1 MARPDPSLMS
11 TTPET
16 PFKHLPELAGAIV
29 AAGQSRLRFTDEV
42 LAEWDRQ
49 AIERGLGPAWRLSDD
64 ALEASRR
71 ASLGPSIGSQDLWI
85 FAYGSLMWDP
95 ALHFSEVRRATLQG
109 FERRFCCKTTI
120 GRGTVEQPGLVLSLA
135 PGPGSCHGLVFRIV
149 ASLAEQESRL
159 FWRREL
165 LFGGYQPAL
174 RPVATP
180 QGEVRALVLMA
191 NPGHPSHAGEVTQ
204 EAAAAVIRSAQG
216 DLGTNLEYFQHLVG
230 QLGRLGIVDPHM
242 RRLSDLIAAA

>member
-1 MARPDPSLMS
+1 MS
-11 TTPET
+11 PTPET

-29 AAGQSRLRFTDEV
+29 AAGQSRLRITDQV
-42 LAEWDRQ
+42 LAEWDGQ
-49 AIERGLGPAWRLSDD
+49 AIDRGLGPTWRLSDD
-64 ALEASRR
+64 ALEASRQGL
-71 ASLGPSIGSQDLWI
+71 LGTSIGQQDLWI

-95 ALHFSEVRRATLQG
+95 ALHFSEVRRATLPG

-120 GRGTVEQPGLVLSLA
+120 GRGTVEQPGLVLSLH
-135 PGPGSCHGLVFRIV
+135 PGPGPCHGLVFRID

-165 LFGGYQPAL
+165 LFGGYRPVWQ
-174 RPVATP
+174 PVATP

-230 QLGRLGIVDPHM
+230 QLGRLGIVDPQM